1 MINAR
6 QTLTG
11 YLDVG
16 VMSPEVEVVR
26 HYLKEKILCIE
37 LNNKQLLKIDI
48 TDYID
53 NLTEMKMEAINN
65 MVITVENNDLVFEY
79 DDTVLDL
86 DFSMENKELIVD
98 DRDEIVDF
106 NVNENKELEVA
117 Y

>member
-65 MVITVENNDLVFEY
+65 MIISIENGDLIFDY

-86 DFSMENKELIVD
+86 DFSLQDKDLVVD
-98 DRDEIVDF
+98 DKDEIVDF
-106 NVNENKELEVA
+106 NINENNELEVA